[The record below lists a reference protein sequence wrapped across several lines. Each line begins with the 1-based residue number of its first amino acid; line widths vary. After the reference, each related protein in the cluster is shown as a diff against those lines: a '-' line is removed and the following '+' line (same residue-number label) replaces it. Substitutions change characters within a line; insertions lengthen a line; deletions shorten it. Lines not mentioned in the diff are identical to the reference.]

1 MTLLRVLYRSQLHK
15 DIKMSDTIAAISTST
30 VGSGGIGIVRI
41 SGDEAITIADR
52 VFTAKNGKK
61 LADAATHTI
70 HYGNIIDGD
79 NNIIDE
85 VLVSVMKAPNT
96 YKGKCHRD

>member
-1 MTLLRVLYRSQLHK
+1 MILLRVFYRSQLHK

-61 LADAATHTI
+61 LADAAIQSITVI
-70 HYGNIIDGD
+70 
-79 NNIIDE
+79 
-85 VLVSVMKAPNT
+85 S
-96 YKGKCHRD
+96 